1 MATRKKIDL
10 QAQLT
15 KMNKREIPPPREIP
29 PQSEVTT
36 TKRDQTETKQTKP
49 QQPKY
54 RAGKTQIAG
63 FFDPAVSYQ
72 LRDLE
77 TKLSR
82 ERETRITRQE
92 LLAQALNLLFEANG
106 MPRIA

>member
-1 MATRKKIDL
+1 MAGRKKIDL

-15 KMNKREIPPPREIP
+15 KMNKREIAPQPDMVPAKKDQPEEIKPRP
-29 PQSEVTT
+29 
-36 TKRDQTETKQTKP
+36 
-49 QQPKY
+49 PKY

-63 FFDPAVSYQ
+63 FFDPAVSFQ

-82 ERETRITRQE
+82 EKETRVTRQE

-106 MPRIA
+106 MARIA

>member
-1 MATRKKIDL
+1 MAGRKKIDL

-15 KMNKREIPPPREIP
+15 KMNRREIASQPEAAPANKDLPEEMKPRPPR
-29 PQSEVTT
+29 
-36 TKRDQTETKQTKP
+36 
-49 QQPKY
+49 Y

-82 ERETRITRQE
+82 ERETRVTRQQ

-106 MPRIA
+106 MARIA